1 MSKRLLISEEEKKEI
16 KKLYQI
22 NEGWF
27 EDTISFLK
35 SKGEQAYE
43 FIKDTLNLDDESDEK
58 IEDKKF
64 SKNEKEKIQ
73 KDVSDLKSKELDS
86 VSDETISA
94 KQLFD
99 KLNSKLN
106 NEKLAVAIVANAAKE
121 SSLNCAA
128 KGDGPPYSQKY
139 PDKNIGGFCSFG
151 LWQYNICG
159 GLGITLVKDKGLDS
173 LNDCDKQIDFMV
185 SHVQKKN
192 PGQKS
197 IKGYIDWFVEKIE
210 NPTDKEGAKKKRN
223 QWAASNL
230 SIFDLDV
237 DSIHS

>member
-16 KKLYQI
+16 KKLYKI
-22 NEGWF
+22 NEGWLD
-27 EDTISFLK
+27 DTISYLK
-35 SKGEQAYE
+35 SAGEDAYE
-43 FIKDTLNLDDESDEK
+43 FIKDKLNIDDESDGK
-58 IEDKKF
+58 IDDKNI
-64 SKNEKEKIQ
+64 SKSDKEKIQ
-73 KDVSDLKSKELDS
+73 SDISDMKSKDVNISGEEK
-86 VSDETISA
+86 ISA
-94 KQLFD
+94 KELFD

-121 SSLNCAA
+121 SSLNCSA
-128 KGDGPPYSQKY
+128 KGDGPPYSLKH

-173 LNDCDKQIDFMV
+173 LNDCEKQIDFMV
-185 SHVQKKN
+185 SHVQKKK

-197 IKGYIDWFVEKIE
+197 IKGYIDWFVETIE
-210 NPTDKEGAKKKRN
+210 NPKDKESAKKKRN